1 MIPELANLWLFL
13 GAVLILNL
21 TPGPDM
27 MYCAANGLS
36 QGARA
41 GFTSAVGVG
50 FGAIFHSALAAVGIT
65 ALIAASD
72 IAFDVIRIFGAVYL
86 IWMGYRQLRAP
97 AAQATSVLLPRR
109 SQKSIFTRGLITN
122 ILNPKVALFFIAFLP
137 QFISVEHGNPA
148 MQIMFLGALVG
159 ISGTLINGSVGA
171 FAGRASTYMSA
182 RYNIGNWIS
191 KFSGGVMILLGVR
204 LFFMEKS

>member
-1 MIPELANLWLFL
+1 MIPELTTLWFFL
-13 GAVLILNL
+13 GAVLILNV

-27 MYCAANGLS
+27 MYCAANGLA

-50 FGAIFHSALAAVGIT
+50 FGAIFHSTLAAVGIT
-65 ALIAASD
+65 ALIAASE
-72 IAFDVIRIFGAVYL
+72 IAFDAIRILGALYL
-86 IWMGYRQLRAP
+86 LWMGYRQLRAP
-97 AAQATSVLLPRR
+97 VQTVNTAPQPLR
-109 SQKSIFTRGLITN
+109 SQKAIFTRGLVTN

-137 QFISVEHGNPA
+137 QFISVEAGNPA
-148 MQIMFLGALVG
+148 LQIMFLGALVG
-159 ISGTLINGSVGA
+159 LTGTLINGMVGA
-171 FAGRASTYMSA
+171 FAGRASSYMSA
-182 RYNIGNWIS
+182 KYNIGSWIN